1 MQKPRCNGLRA
12 LLVYFKPSEAN
23 TWGQKDAPANYGSE
37 KNKKN
42 ICKKKKK
49 RIFFPLSWEC
59 KGGSMC
65 DGMNSELKILKP
77 SPSNYY

>member
-1 MQKPRCNGLRA
+1 MKGTLQKPRCNGLRA

-42 ICKKKKK
+42 ICKKKKEF
-49 RIFFPLSWEC
+49 FFPFL
-59 KGGSMC
+59 GSVRVAVCVMA
-65 DGMNSELKILKP
+65 
-77 SPSNYY
+77 

>member
-1 MQKPRCNGLRA
+1 MKGALQKLRCNGLRA

-42 ICKKKKK
+42 IFKK
-49 RIFFPLSWEC
+49 RKRIVPPFL
-59 KGGSMC
+59 GSVRVAVCAMA
-65 DGMNSELKILKP
+65 
-77 SPSNYY
+77 